1 MLGHRILDY
10 FVCPVTNDQAAVKKK
25 KISPWASLCHR
36 WCWLFIAAEEKN
48 FQQGGLG
55 KCDTSCYG
63 TRRPMAETWLPGGS
77 RRKWLL
83 KYALGNLYWNTI
95 SENKPKGLAAFYHGI
110 RNPNV
115 CIDFFC
121 SLSKFIICTIHV
133 SLPILIKH
141 KYCLLVFTI
150 SQFVMSVILG
160 NKSTGAEK
168 VTSCFNCLIKLF
180 NCLMFPWKHRNY

>member
-1 MLGHRILDY
+1 MTKQQLKYIY
-10 FVCPVTNDQAAVKKK
+10 IF
-25 KISPWASLCHR
+25 PWASLCHR

-95 SENKPKGLAAFYHGI
+95 AENKPKGSAAFHHGI

-115 CIDFFC
+115 CIDFCF
-121 SLSKFIICTIHV
+121 SLSKFIICTTHV
-133 SLPILIKH
+133 SLAILMKH
-141 KYCLLVFTI
+141 KYCLLFFTAELY
-150 SQFVMSVILG
+150 QEAL
-160 NKSTGAEK
+160 TGSSRCQSSWE
-168 VTSCFNCLIKLF
+168 TT
-180 NCLMFPWKHRNY
+180 PWKLKR